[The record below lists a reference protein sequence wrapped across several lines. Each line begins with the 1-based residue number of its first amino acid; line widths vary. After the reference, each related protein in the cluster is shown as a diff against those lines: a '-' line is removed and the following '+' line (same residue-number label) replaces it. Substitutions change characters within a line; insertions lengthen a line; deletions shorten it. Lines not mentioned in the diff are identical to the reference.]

1 MTACKVM
8 DPRVRE
14 DDTGRGMDPRVREGD
29 AKTWIPAF
37 ARMTENTPLFLP
49 PFVISAPPP
58 SFLRSL
64 PST

>member
-1 MTACKVM
+1 MVTRKVM

-37 ARMTENTPLFLP
+37 ARMTENTL
-49 PFVISAPPP
+49 

>member
-37 ARMTENTPLFLP
+37 ARMTENTP
-49 PFVISAPPP
+49 